1 MRPGTASREHGH
13 TGLTGFLL
21 AMGERLMT
29 APLGSTAPARPAL
42 SARNKAG
49 LILAILLALAELTG
63 PLQGHASKPGVDG
76 PPTPVLYGGAVLGLV
91 IVIAAIYMW
100 VSRNRLGGR
109 IVAGTL
115 FLSAIPD
122 VGALFISAVPAYVK
136 IVLAALAVVAI
147 VTVMLVVAPPK
158 PVV

>member
-1 MRPGTASREHGH
+1 
-13 TGLTGFLL
+13 
-21 AMGERLMT
+21 MT

-100 VSRNRLGGR
+100 ASRNRLGGR
-109 IVAGTL
+109 IVAGALILSATPSVSAF
-115 FLSAIPD
+115 FLST
-122 VGALFISAVPAYVK
+122 VPAPVK
-136 IVLAALAVVAI
+136 VLLAALVVVAI
-147 VTVMLVVAPPK
+147 VSMMLVLTPPK
-158 PVV
+158 RAV